1 MGCGKVRHR
10 SPRHGTWEN
19 EGTGKPKRRR
29 ARFAPYT
36 GLLGARVPQARL
48 RGHCP
53 PAEFRPGAGTC
64 APPGEY
70 AVSLCMHGLNP
81 EQIHFRIPTPQAS
94 NLRLAYTKPKRK
106 SGQAALFCICLQS
119 AQCAQAVRTHATANH
134 IRLHC
139 VFALALAFTFTL
151 TFALGFLFC
160 AEKKPSV
167 LFRCM
172 HEKPQVYLQMRLYKM
187 I

>member
-1 MGCGKVRHR
+1 MKEQGSRNGGGRGLRRIRGFGAHACRRHACGG
-10 SPRHGTWEN
+10 S
-19 EGTGKPKRRR
+19 
-29 ARFAPYT
+29 A
-36 GLLGARVPQARL
+36 
-48 RGHCP
+48 

-94 NLRLAYTKPKRK
+94 NLHLAYTKSKRK

-139 VFALALAFTFTL
+139 VFAFALAFTFTL

-172 HEKPQVYLQMRLYKM
+172 HEKPQVYLQMRLCKM

>member
-1 MGCGKVRHR
+1 MGRGKMKEQGSRNGGGRGLRRIRGFGAHAC
-10 SPRHGTWEN
+10 
-19 EGTGKPKRRR
+19 RRR
-29 ARFAPYT
+29 ACGGTA
-36 GLLGARVPQARL
+36 
-48 RGHCP
+48 
-53 PAEFRPGAGTC
+53 PAEFRPRGRNVRPARRIRCVFVHARPKSRTNPFSHSH
-64 APPGEY
+64 AP
-70 AVSLCMHGLNP
+70 GL
-81 EQIHFRIPTPQAS
+81 ESAS
-94 NLRLAYTKPKRK
+94 AYTKPKRK
-106 SGQAALFCICLQS
+106 SRQAALFCICLQS

-172 HEKPQVYLQMRLYKM
+172 HEKPQVYLQMRLCKM

>member
-1 MGCGKVRHR
+1 MKEQGSRNGVGRIRGFGAQACRRHACG
-10 SPRHGTWEN
+10 GT
-19 EGTGKPKRRR
+19 
-29 ARFAPYT
+29 A
-36 GLLGARVPQARL
+36 
-48 RGHCP
+48 

-64 APPGEY
+64 ALPGEY

-94 NLRLAYTKPKRK
+94 NLRLAYTKPKKK

-119 AQCAQAVRTHATANH
+119 AQCAQAVRTHTTANH

-139 VFALALAFTFTL
+139 VFALTLAFTFTL

-172 HEKPQVYLQMRLYKM
+172 HEKPQVYLQLRLYKM

>member
-1 MGCGKVRHR
+1 MAGKRG
-10 SPRHGTWEN
+10 PA
-19 EGTGKPKRRR
+19 KRELRR
-29 ARFAPYT
+29 IRGSRGAP
-36 GLLGARVPQARL
+36 VPAARL
-48 RGHCP
+48 RGLRP
-53 PAEFRPGAGTC
+53 PQGSGPGAGTC

-94 NLRLAYTKPKRK
+94 NLHLAYTKPKRK

-139 VFALALAFTFTL
+139 VFALAFTFTL
-151 TFALGFLFC
+151 TFALGFYFVQKGNHRFYFAVCMKNHRFICRC
-160 AEKKPSV
+160 ACAK
-167 LFRCM
+167 
-172 HEKPQVYLQMRLYKM
+172 
-187 I
+187 

>member
-1 MGCGKVRHR
+1 MGRGKMKEQGSRNGGGRGLRRIRGFGAHACRRHACGGTA
-10 SPRHGTWEN
+10 PR
-19 EGTGKPKRRR
+19 
-29 ARFAPYT
+29 
-36 GLLGARVPQARL
+36 RVPARG
-48 RGHCP
+48 RNVR
-53 PAEFRPGAGTC
+53 PARRIRCVFVHARPKSRTNPFSHSH
-64 APPGEY
+64 AP
-70 AVSLCMHGLNP
+70 GL
-81 EQIHFRIPTPQAS
+81 ESAS
-94 NLRLAYTKPKRK
+94 AYTKPKRK

-172 HEKPQVYLQMRLYKM
+172 HEKPQVYLQMRLCKM

>member
-1 MGCGKVRHR
+1 MGRGK
-10 SPRHGTWEN
+10 N
-19 EGTGKPKRRR
+19 EGTEKPKRRR

-36 GLLGARVPQARL
+36 GLRGRTRAAGTPAGAL
-48 RGHCP
+48 P

-94 NLRLAYTKPKRK
+94 NLRLAYTKPKKK

>member
-1 MGCGKVRHR
+1 MGCGKIRHR

-36 GLLGARVPQARL
+36 GLRGARVPQARL

-53 PAEFRPGAGTC
+53 RRVPARGRNARP
-64 APPGEY
+64 PPGEY

-94 NLRLAYTKPKRK
+94 NLHLAYTKPKRK

-139 VFALALAFTFTL
+139 VFALAFTFTL

-160 AEKKPSV
+160 AERKPSV

-172 HEKPQVYLQMRLYKM
+172 HEKPQVYLQMRLCKM

>member
-1 MGCGKVRHR
+1 MGRGKMKEQGSRNGGGRGLRRIRGFGAHACRRHACG
-10 SPRHGTWEN
+10 GT
-19 EGTGKPKRRR
+19 
-29 ARFAPYT
+29 A
-36 GLLGARVPQARL
+36 
-48 RGHCP
+48 

-151 TFALGFLFC
+151 TFTLTFALGFLFC

>member
-1 MGCGKVRHR
+1 MWKNQASFSEAWDVEKMKEQGSRNGVGRIR
-10 SPRHGTWEN
+10 G
-19 EGTGKPKRRR
+19 
-29 ARFAPYT
+29 F
-36 GLLGARVPQARL
+36 GAHAC
-48 RGHCP
+48 RGHACGGTA

-172 HEKPQVYLQMRLYKM
+172 HEKPQVYLQMRLCKM

>member
-1 MGCGKVRHR
+1 MGRGKMKKQGSRNGGGRGLRRIRGFGAHACHRHACG
-10 SPRHGTWEN
+10 GT
-19 EGTGKPKRRR
+19 
-29 ARFAPYT
+29 A
-36 GLLGARVPQARL
+36 
-48 RGHCP
+48 

-81 EQIHFRIPTPQAS
+81 EQIHFRIPTPQVS
-94 NLRLAYTKPKRK
+94 NLAYTKPKRK

-119 AQCAQAVRTHATANH
+119 AQCAQAVRTHTTANH

-167 LFRCM
+167 LFRRM

>member
-1 MGCGKVRHR
+1 MKEQGSRNGGGRGLRRIRGFGAHACRRHACG
-10 SPRHGTWEN
+10 GT
-19 EGTGKPKRRR
+19 
-29 ARFAPYT
+29 A
-36 GLLGARVPQARL
+36 
-48 RGHCP
+48 

-94 NLRLAYTKPKRK
+94 NLHLAYTKPKRK
-106 SGQAALFCICLQS
+106 NGQSALFLHMSTECSMCTGRQNTRHRKPYPFALCICIGIGIYIYINI
-119 AQCAQAVRTHATANH
+119 C
-134 IRLHC
+134 IR
-139 VFALALAFTFTL
+139 
-151 TFALGFLFC
+151 FLFC
-160 AEKKPSV
+160 AERKPSV

-172 HEKPQVYLQMRLYKM
+172 HEKPQVYLQMRLCKM